1 MPIRDVFL
9 LLNNKKLYIC
19 NLQIANNLFN
29 MKKHNGMRPQDV
41 IILLKLSTLKNT
53 KNWHFYDIANHL
65 KMSTAEI
72 SESLERSKMAR
83 LVSENK
89 RELFRE
95 SFLEFLIYGVK
106 YVFPVIPGRIVKGIP
121 TAQSAPP
128 LNKIIQINN
137 ELFVWKSSNGTIK
150 GQEIQPLYKTIPEF
164 ILDNQELYELIA
176 LVDVLRI
183 GKKREVQLAIE
194 FLNKK
199 LK

>member
-1 MPIRDVFL
+1 
-9 LLNNKKLYIC
+9 
-19 NLQIANNLFN
+19 

-53 KNWHFYDIANHL
+53 TNWHFYDIANHL

-72 SESLERSKMAR
+72 SESLERSKLAK

-89 RELFRE
+89 RELYTE

-121 TAQSAPP
+121 TAHSAPP

-164 ILDNQELYELIA
+164 ILDNQEMYELIA

-183 GKKREVQLAIE
+183 GKMREVQLAIE
-194 FLNKK
+194 FLNQK